1 MWEMLIPIAVAV
13 ISVIGNYLQGKTK
26 KRYVETVDT
35 IVKVVGGLKD
45 PDVAKTVAKGVKAAT
60 QAAGVKSDAGK
71 IISEAVSRLAVNV
84 LDSRK
89 K

>member
-13 ISVIGNYLQGKTK
+13 ISVIGNLLQGRTK
-26 KRYVETVDT
+26 KKYVETVDT

-45 PDVAKTVAKGVKAAT
+45 PDMAKTVAKGVKAAT
-60 QAAGVKSDAGK
+60 RIAGVKTPIGIIISDAV
-71 IISEAVSRLAVNV
+71 ARLAVNV
-84 LDSRK
+84 LEK

>member
-1 MWEMLIPIAVAV
+1 MLGWLIPIGVAV
-13 ISVIGNYLQGKTK
+13 ISVIGNLLQGKRK
-26 KRYVETVDT
+26 KQYAETVDT
-35 IVKVVGGLKD
+35 IVKVIGDLQD

-60 QAAGVKSDAGK
+60 QAAGMKTEAGK
-71 IISEAVSRLAVNV
+71 IVSEAVARLAVNV